1 MFHASQAIEYQ
12 NAI

>member
-12 NAI
+12 NAM